1 MDRILSMKMES
12 KDVLDERRH
21 QTDIFCMDSRVFN
34 VTTID
39 QIKSNLDIDLYKKQ
53 KRLL

>member
-1 MDRILSMKMES
+1 MDKILSMKMES

-21 QTDIFCMDSRVFN
+21 QTDIFTCIYGFPNILTYM

-39 QIKSNLDIDLYKKQ
+39 Q
-53 KRLL
+53 